1 MVFSQRKTLGIFLL
15 LGVMCM
21 INTYGCAESFKYERY
36 SGKDPEINL
45 TLDYISGWLHSEQMG
60 SKNSFCQVV
69 FYEPQGKD
77 QVSMA
82 GMVVTVEKSQNL
94 EINPLTLDART
105 EDILNRRLKFKDAQI
120 SSKDKKDILGLPA
133 WDIKL
138 SYKTLDKLYSLNA
151 KLLPVMERIII
162 FKRKDKFYTLRYE
175 NKVEE
180 FDKFNKAF
188 DHLVTSLK
196 FKDK

>member
-1 MVFSQRKTLGIFLL
+1 MTFDLKKSFLLFLL

-21 INTYGCAESFKYERY
+21 INTYGCAEGFKYERY
-36 SGKDPEINL
+36 SGNDPELNF
-45 TLDYISGWLHSEQMG
+45 TLDYISGWLHSEQTG
-60 SKNSFCQVV
+60 SKNSFYQVV
-69 FYEPQGKD
+69 FYEPAGKD
-77 QVSMA
+77 QLSMVSMT
-82 GMVVTVEKSQNL
+82 VTVEKSQNL
-94 EINPLTLDART
+94 EINPLTLDTKA
-105 EDILNRRLKFKDAQI
+105 EDILSRRLKFKDAQI
-120 SSKDKKDILGLPA
+120 VSKDKKNILGLPA

-138 SYKTLDKLYSLNA
+138 SYQTLNKPYSINA

-180 FDKFNKAF
+180 FDKFSKAF
-188 DHLVTSLK
+188 DRLVNSLK